1 MGGTLSALATEA
13 IPRVSGR
20 HQNKALASVRSTR
33 AIELKA
39 QGRTYQQVADEL
51 GYANRGS
58 VYSIVQKGLAARE
71 AQSVDALRFVEQ
83 QRLDAL
89 QCAVWDRA
97 INGHLPSVEAAL
109 RILKARMRLLGLQD
123 GKEGTLCAQSPTVI
137 LRENDCRLRGCATHA

>member
-1 MGGTLSALATEA
+1 MSALATEV

-58 VYSIVQKGLAARE
+58 VYAIVQKGLAASE
-71 AQSVDALRFVEQ
+71 AQSVDTLRFVEQ

-89 QCAVWDRA
+89 QCAVWERA
-97 INGHLPSVEAAL
+97 MNGHVPSVEAAL
-109 RILKARMRLLGLQD
+109 GILKARMRLLGLAGGETGSCTQP
-123 GKEGTLCAQSPTVI
+123 QTVV
-137 LRENDCRLRGCATHA
+137 LKTNDCRLRGCSTHP